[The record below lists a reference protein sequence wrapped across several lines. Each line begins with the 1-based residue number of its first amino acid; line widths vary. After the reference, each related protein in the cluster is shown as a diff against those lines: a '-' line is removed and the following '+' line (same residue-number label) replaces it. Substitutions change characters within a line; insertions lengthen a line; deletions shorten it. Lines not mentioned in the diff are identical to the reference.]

1 MYDIISKPSSAGFIS
16 LDCGGAANSSYEV
29 ESTDIEYTSDDRNI
43 SAGES
48 HSIASNYLNSVSTP
62 LQTLRSF
69 PSGSRNCYTLTTVQ
83 KNTAYLVRATF
94 MHGDYDGSRSA
105 GSGAQPLQFDLHI
118 DVNFCKTVNITDAS
132 TAYTVE
138 VVVYLLA
145 DSVSVCLINT
155 GSGTPFISVL
165 ELRPLNEALYTDV
178 LNGTTS
184 LVLFVRLD
192 LGTTTSDVIR

>member
-1 MYDIISKPSSAGFIS
+1 MSRSGSSEMTLWFSVLILLSVSAVAHHLGNETSTKGFIS

-62 LQTLRSF
+62 LQNLRSF

-94 MHGDYDGSRSA
+94 MHGDY
-105 GSGAQPLQFDLHI
+105 
-118 DVNFCKTVNITDAS
+118 
-132 TAYTVE
+132 
-138 VVVYLLA
+138 
-145 DSVSVCLINT
+145 
-155 GSGTPFISVL
+155 
-165 ELRPLNEALYTDV
+165 
-178 LNGTTS
+178 
-184 LVLFVRLD
+184 
-192 LGTTTSDVIR
+192 